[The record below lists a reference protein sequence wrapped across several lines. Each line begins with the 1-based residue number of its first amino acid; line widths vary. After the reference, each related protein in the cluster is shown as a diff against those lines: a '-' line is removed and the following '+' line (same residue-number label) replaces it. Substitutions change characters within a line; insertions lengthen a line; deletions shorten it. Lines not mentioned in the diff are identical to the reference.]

1 MQFRGTLP
9 QEPGTPAAFA
19 ACRISFFLA
28 CRFPKVL
35 FSLTVNQLF
44 CLLLF
49 PAFCFPPL
57 DRAKAAP
64 PTVPAIAVRMV
75 HPDNQKLN
83 RERSSVP
90 EGYTPYIYEF
100 RDRHGTMR
108 RERLFLKNIPII
120 TEAEVEQAKIEPERR
135 EHLHITLNT
144 QGGKI
149 MKAATSA
156 MNLGHDRLA
165 LVVQGKIKSAP
176 VVQAVISRTFEISG
190 LKGKNEASGLAELL
204 NQRASKEKT
213 PFIPQDLA
221 LYAVHP
227 ESHRLVKEGVL
238 CVPGFRLWKLPEQ
251 RQGKTG
257 EEEYLFLGNSP
268 IISGDCARHAEP
280 DMEHPGSLDITWNEE
295 AFRKLEQVSAGLRP
309 DKDRIAVVLRGTIL
323 STPLFQGMPS
333 RTTLIP
339 GLGDDSRL
347 DALCRTINKTRL
359 PLTEQQKRHVRENV
373 TLYLIHPRS
382 RELEQRFLPELL
394 QGKSIRLKSGFR
406 SIPYTCPDFP
416 NPVRT
421 YVFIRPESLIGPE
434 DIQDVE
440 RDQNGSIFCQLR
452 DGAWEKAF
460 AFMKANPVDRVE
472 AAVVFRGDMRLRFE
486 IRRFFLQLWGMP
498 VLDSIQPNSFIY
510 LLDPEEEQRM
520 YRESFH
526 LAIRYLLEPVC
537 PWFFKSFPLFRASG
551 SRRPFLMTDSSLKG
565 P

>member
-1 MQFRGTLP
+1 
-9 QEPGTPAAFA
+9 
-19 ACRISFFLA
+19 
-28 CRFPKVL
+28 
-35 FSLTVNQLF
+35 
-44 CLLLF
+44 
-49 PAFCFPPL
+49 
-57 DRAKAAP
+57 
-64 PTVPAIAVRMV
+64 MV
-75 HPDNQKLN
+75 HPDSQELD
-83 RERSSVP
+83 RERSPVP
-90 EGYTPYIYEF
+90 EGYTPYTYEF
-100 RDRHGTMR
+100 RDRHGKMQ
-108 RERLFLKNIPII
+108 RERLFLKNTPII
-120 TEAEVEQAKIEPERR
+120 TESEVEQARIEPERR
-135 EHLHITLNT
+135 ECLHITLNT
-144 QGGKI
+144 QGGKT

-156 MNLGHDRLA
+156 MNLGRDRLA

-190 LKGKNEASGLAELL
+190 LDGKNEASGLAELL
-204 NQRASKEKT
+204 NRQAPTEKNT

-227 ESHRLVKEGVL
+227 ESRRLVEEGVL
-238 CVPGFRLWKLPEQ
+238 RVPGFRLWKLPAH
-251 RQGKTG
+251 RQEKTG

-295 AFRKLEQVSAGLRP
+295 AFRKLERASAGLRP
-309 DKDRIAVVLRGTIL
+309 GKDRIAVVLRGTIL

-347 DALCRTINKTRL
+347 DALCRAINNTLL

-373 TLYLIHPRS
+373 ALYPIHPRS
-382 RELEQRFLPELL
+382 RELEQHFLPELL
-394 QGKSIRLKSGFR
+394 QGKSIRLKSRFR

-434 DIQDVE
+434 DIQEVE
-440 RDQNGSIFCQLR
+440 RDQGGTISCQLLP
-452 DGAWEKAF
+452 GAWEKAF
-460 AFMKANPVDRVE
+460 AFMKANPAGQVE
-472 AAVVFRGDMRLRFE
+472 TAVVFRGNMRLRFE
-486 IRRFFLQLWGMP
+486 IKRFSLQLWGMP

-510 LLDPEEEQRM
+510 LPEPEEEQRM

-526 LAIRYLLEPVC
+526 LAIYGFLEPVC
-537 PWFFKSFPLFRASG
+537 PWFFKSSPLFRALD
-551 SRRPFLMTDSSLKG
+551 SRHPFLMIDSSLKG